1 MFTFIYLVFPNTKV
15 NIKAALRAAIFSAIL
30 FEIAEWAYLY
40 FQIGVSQYNQIYG
53 SFAALPLFLMW
64 IQISWFIVL
73 FGAELAFSFQN
84 VKHYELE
91 HEINNL
97 SPRHSKILSILIL
110 HHITKSF
117 SDGKPPLSVADLSEK
132 LDLPERLTKK
142 IINTLEELGLVYEI
156 KPVNLDSNT
165 AYQPGLSEKH
175 LTLIYINKK
184 LESQGVNEIPFGSK
198 NEITKIENR
207 LNNLDALIEN
217 SGQNILLTDLM
228 N

>member
-1 MFTFIYLVFPNTKV
+1 M
-15 NIKAALRAAIFSAIL
+15 
-30 FEIAEWAYLY
+30 
-40 FQIGVSQYNQIYG
+40 
-53 SFAALPLFLMW
+53 
-64 IQISWFIVL
+64 
-73 FGAELAFSFQN
+73 
-84 VKHYELE
+84 
-91 HEINNL
+91 
-97 SPRHSKILSILIL
+97 
-110 HHITKSF
+110 
-117 SDGKPPLSVADLSEK
+117 
-132 LDLPERLTKK
+132 
-142 IINTLEELGLVYEI
+142 YEI